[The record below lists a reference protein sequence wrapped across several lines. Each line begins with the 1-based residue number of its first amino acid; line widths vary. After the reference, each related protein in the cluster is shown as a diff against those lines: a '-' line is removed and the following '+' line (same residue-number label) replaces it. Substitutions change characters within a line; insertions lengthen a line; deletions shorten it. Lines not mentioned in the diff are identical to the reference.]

1 MNYQGAGLSIDPKGP
16 IKTLIV
22 DDTAFMR
29 KALAEILSGRNGI
42 EVVGVAR
49 HGREALEIAE
59 SLDPDVITL
68 DVDMPVMDGL
78 TTIKHL
84 MVRKPRPVVMVSG
97 LADHGNVTL
106 EALRLGAVD
115 FFPKPSGTISL
126 DMHESARKFARVV
139 ARASRINP
147 GAIQRARLS
156 PRQNIGPIEKRWPSG
171 VLVLI
176 AQEGA
181 CANFIRLIFNIDPSL
196 PISIVAIQ
204 RGAPGVLASFCNEL
218 NKIVPWEITMGNG
231 TNLWAST
238 CFLAETDRGLR
249 ITGAGKGPAI
259 ETGDGTD
266 AYRLFLPEVTGL
278 FGRRCMIA
286 IMGGADTAAMEG
298 VSRITNSGVRV
309 LALSPDTCVYGRL
322 PQTAIETGMA
332 EAVYSE
338 SDLWRE
344 IDAFGRGLDSGR

>member
-1 MNYQGAGLSIDPKGP
+1 MSIDKNAP

-29 KALAEILSGRNGI
+29 KALTEILSGRNGI

-49 HGREALEIAE
+49 HGKEALEIAE

-126 DMHESARKFARVV
+126 DMHESAHGFAKVV
-139 ARASRINP
+139 ARASTINL

-156 PRQNIGPIEKRWPSG
+156 PRCDSKPVEKRRPEG
-171 VLVLI
+171 LLVLI

-181 CANFIRLIFNIDPSL
+181 SASFIRLIFNIDPL
-196 PISIVAIQ
+196 HPISIVAIQ
-204 RGAPGVLASFCNEL
+204 AVASGVLSSFCNAL
-218 NKIVPWEITMGNG
+218 NRIVPWEITMGNG
-231 TNLWAST
+231 AKLQTGM
-238 CFLAETDRGLR
+238 CFLAGANRGLR
-249 ITGAGKGPAI
+249 IVGNGDGPAI
-259 ETGDGTD
+259 ETQDGAD
-266 AYRLFLPEVTGL
+266 AYRPFLSEAVGL
-278 FGRRCMIA
+278 FGHRCMIA
-286 IMGGADTAAMEG
+286 IMGGADAVAMEG
-298 VSRITNSGVRV
+298 LSRITNSGASI
-309 LALSPDTCVYGRL
+309 LALSPDSCVYGRL
-322 PQTAIETGMA
+322 PRAAIEAGIA
-332 EAVYSE
+332 KSVYSE

-344 IDAFGRGLDSGR
+344 VDAFGRRLAR